1 MKMMKTLVASL
12 FGLALALNV
21 NAQNE
26 ESNSFVHGRSDSYE
40 WPTDKAVLE
49 KLDKWQDQKFGV
61 LFHWGLYSQAGVV
74 ESWELCSEDW
84 LVRWIPNYYEFKKWY
99 WGLIDEFNPTDFDPD
114 QWARIMD
121 EAGMK

>member
-12 FGLALALNV
+12 FGLALSLNV

-61 LFHWGLYSQAGVV
+61 LFHWGSTG
-74 ESWELCSEDW
+74 SHRKS
-84 LVRWIPNYYEFKKWY
+84 RNEFSLQRKRFAHCAEICNGFFKY
-99 WGLIDEFNPTDFDPD
+99 HSCQNHHTVI
-114 QWARIMD
+114 
-121 EAGMK
+121 K